1 MTCVHRSNL
10 NPTGRLHIAPQGEW
24 LTDFLT
30 AVGGQAA
37 ELNPQGLSNLLQA
50 AAVLKLKVPQAT
62 LLQLL
67 R

>member
-1 MTCVHRSNL
+1 MTCVHRL
-10 NPTGRLHIAPQGEW
+10 IPTGRLHIAPQGEW

-30 AVGGQAA
+30 AVEGQAE
-37 ELNPQGLSNLLQA
+37 ELNPQGLSNMLQA

-62 LLQLL
+62 LVQLL